1 MSSSWLKFM
10 FSPRFPADRGIAL
23 RGIALFLESL
33 QNRGAFRLFIQKPR
47 QFLEADAVHIMRR
60 NFPILIQH
68 DHIADRQAVPMVIR
82 RAGAVEFLVQLLQ
95 QVVPS
100 SCGHFTKRC
109 RIVRLGDS
117 RERKKRPHLVKKLN
131 HKSIK
136 EGIQMKQN
144 RIFDQNSSQKARS
157 WHYNM
162 DTNRAEA
169 QFADGS
175 AIAIDC
181 LAIED
186 EYGNT
191 PAQRAELDWLL
202 YNKPLECVQLVLSG
216 EIEHYLSLGC
226 DHGKLKD

>member
-1 MSSSWLKFM
+1 MLIVLSACGQRETLSRGSLRKGSRCDQSTGWLLGGQRLSRQLVHRASSRIGSAQCLRCQIRQVEHCRLAHTAAKVAA
-10 FSPRFPADRGIAL
+10 PRVRFHQEAVRRPQKAHAPRRCRKHRL
-23 RGIALFLESL
+23 R
-33 QNRGAFRLFIQKPR
+33 
-47 QFLEADAVHIMRR
+47 D
-60 NFPILIQH
+60 
-68 DHIADRQAVPMVIR
+68 
-82 RAGAVEFLVQLLQ
+82 
-95 QVVPS
+95 
-100 SCGHFTKRC
+100 RC